1 MQAVEF
7 QAKIKNGMIEIP
19 AQYKDKLKEIV
30 RVIILTDE
38 SEPTPNLIDQLLATP
53 LKIRNFKPLTRA
65 EIYERTS

>member
-1 MQAVEF
+1 MHAVEF

-38 SEPTPNLIDQLLATP
+38 SETTANLIDQLLASP
-53 LKIRNFKPLTRA
+53 LKVKNFKPLSRV
-65 EIYERTS
+65 EIYE